1 MSMKLVDAMQKF
13 DNKGFEFSAVRPE
26 TLGATEYTLVNI
38 VIDITGSVSPY
49 SADLLKMQ
57 KAIIEACQYSPRSDY
72 LLVRVVEFN
81 QKIKEVHGFTPLSSI
96 DVNQYQEPT
105 CFGGTA
111 LIDATYSSVNATNIY
126 SKTLTD
132 QDYLVNSILFVIT
145 DGDDNASHLTTS
157 DIITEMKKS
166 ISGEYLESARSVL
179 IGINPGQYSSYLK
192 KFKDAVGFDQYEE
205 VSNVTAASLAKL
217 ANFVSKSISAQSQ
230 SLGTGGPSQA
240 LVF

>member
-1 MSMKLVDAMQKF
+1 MKLVDAMQKF
-13 DNKGFEFSAVRPE
+13 DNKGFEFSAVRPD

-38 VIDITGSVSPY
+38 VVDITGSVSPY
-49 SADLLKMQ
+49 SADILKMQ

-72 LLVRVVEFN
+72 LLVRIVEFN
-81 QKIKEVHGFTPLSSI
+81 QKINEIHGFTPLSSI
-96 DVNQYQEPT
+96 NVDQYIEPN

-126 SKTLTD
+126 GKTLAD

-145 DGDDNASHLTTS
+145 DGDDNASRLSTT
-157 DIITEMKKS
+157 DVVTEMKKAV
-166 ISGEYLESARSVL
+166 SGEFLESSRAIL
-179 IGINPGQYSSYLK
+179 IGINPGQSSSYLK

-205 VSNVTAASLAKL
+205 VSNVTPASLAKL

-230 SLGTGGPSQA
+230 SLGTGGASQA

>member
-1 MSMKLVDAMQKF
+1 MKLVDAMQKF
-13 DNKGFEFSAVRPE
+13 DNKGFEFSAVRPD

-38 VIDITGSVSPY
+38 VVDITGSVSPY
-49 SADLLKMQ
+49 SADILKMQ

-72 LLVRVVEFN
+72 LLVRIVEFN
-81 QKIKEVHGFTPLSSI
+81 QKINEIHGFTPLSSI
-96 DVNQYQEPT
+96 NVDQYSEPN

-126 SKTLTD
+126 GKTLAE

-145 DGDDNASHLTTS
+145 DGDDNASRLSTTDVVS
-157 DIITEMKKS
+157 EMKKAV
-166 ISGEYLESARSVL
+166 SGEFLESSRAIL

-192 KFKDAVGFDQYEE
+192 NFKDAVGFDQYEE
-205 VSNVTAASLAKL
+205 VSNVTPASLAKL

-230 SLGTGGPSQA
+230 SLGTGGASQA

>member
-1 MSMKLVDAMQKF
+1 MKLVDAMQKF
-13 DNKGFEFSAVRPE
+13 DNKGFEFSAVRPD

-38 VIDITGSVSPY
+38 VVDITGSVSPY
-49 SADLLKMQ
+49 SADILKMQ

-72 LLVRVVEFN
+72 LLVRIVEFN
-81 QKIKEVHGFTPLSSI
+81 QKINEIHGFTPLSSI
-96 DVNQYQEPT
+96 NADQYVEPN

-126 SKTLTD
+126 GKTLAD

-145 DGDDNASHLTTS
+145 DGDDNASRLSTT
-157 DIITEMKKS
+157 DVVTEMKKAV
-166 ISGEYLESARSVL
+166 SGEFLESSRAIL
-179 IGINPGQYSSYLK
+179 IGINPGQYSSYLR

-205 VSNVTAASLAKL
+205 VSNVTPASLAKL

-230 SLGTGGPSQA
+230 SLGTGGASQA